1 MGVSLLPEVRP
12 SSYPESSEAGFPPV
26 KEDIVFQEEG
36 TLGADRDCQEL
47 LLLRSESLLCQ
58 EE

>member
-36 TLGADRDCQEL
+36 TFIRTRGQFRWGPTGTARNFCY
-47 LLLRSESLLCQ
+47 
-58 EE
+58 